1 MTLNHPSIAKAVIVA
16 AAVVA
21 MGVSVQAEGSP
32 PSGATA
38 APAANPVKVPVSPIR
53 HVVVIYQENHSFDET
68 LGFYCGTRAPK
79 CDGDIRAVRLKD
91 GSKVSM
97 TQSPDIV
104 PEVNHSVHGQQAA
117 IDRGRMDGWATI
129 GGCAAPSYGCLT
141 YYTPSQIPN
150 LATLADHFTVSD
162 RTFSLADS
170 PSWGGHLYAAAATL
184 DGFTGDRPRA
194 TSGVTPAIGWGCD
207 SNKVAPWTGP
217 HRTVSLQPACV
228 PNPDGTGAF
237 KATLVPH
244 VSTIFDSLDA
254 VRDSW
259 KIYGAPVPAALGDDS
274 AGYGWSI
281 CPSFAGCLYTSQVDQ
296 LVPSADIL
304 GDAANGNLPSYSVLT
319 PSWSST
325 KANGGAD
332 ASQHNSNSMLAG
344 DNWIGRVVSAIQNG
358 PDWASTAIFI
368 TYDDCG
374 CFYDHVP
381 PPLNSDGTQQGPRV
395 PMVIVSPYA
404 KAGAIDSTDATFAS
418 ILAFTEH
425 TFGLAP
431 LAANDAVAYDYANS
445 FDYFQAPLPGTP
457 LTSHPL
463 PPATV
468 AYLHSHPN
476 DADDDDVT

>member
-1 MTLNHPSIAKAVIVA
+1 M
-16 AAVVA
+16 
-21 MGVSVQAEGSP
+21 
-32 PSGATA
+32 
-38 APAANPVKVPVSPIR
+38 
-53 HVVVIYQENHSFDET
+53 IYQENHSFDET

-374 CFYDHVP
+374 CFYDHVRP
-381 PPLNSDGTQQGPRV
+381 APQLRRDSAGP
-395 PMVIVSPYA
+395 
-404 KAGAIDSTDATFAS
+404 AGADGDRQPVRQSRGDRLDRRDVRLDPGLHRAHLRACAPSGQRRGRLRLRELLRLFPGAAARYPADFTPAAARDSRLPAQPPERCRRRRCDLRSLMALTRSWVAKLG
-418 ILAFTEH
+418 IV
-425 TFGLAP
+425 
-431 LAANDAVAYDYANS
+431 AAALVAM
-445 FDYFQAPLPGTP
+445 
-457 LTSHPL
+457 
-463 PPATV
+463 V
-468 AYLHSHPN
+468 
-476 DADDDDVT
+476 